1 MREES
6 YMIGTPYRV
15 AHQLRCGE
23 QQASGN
29 NPTPYGT
36 KGQWG
41 YYTDGETGLLMR
53 THRYLDSTTGRF
65 STRDPMGV
73 EGACEHQPLHRNGTG
88 SRRTLDRRSARHP
101 RRAKRRLH
109 G

>member
-29 NPTPYGT
+29 NPTPYGY

-41 YYTDGETGLLMR
+41 YYTDGETRLLLL
-53 THRYLDSTTGRF
+53 THRYFDPAMGRF
-65 STRDPMGV
+65 VTRY
-73 EGACEHQPLHRNGTG
+73 CIHYPLDQNR
-88 SRRTLDRRSARHP
+88 
-101 RRAKRRLH
+101 
-109 G
+109 

>member
-29 NPTPYGT
+29 NPTPYGY

-41 YYTDGETGLLMR
+41 YYTDGDTGPLLP
-53 THRYLDSTTGRF
+53 THCYLDPPDGTVFDQRPG
-65 STRDPMGV
+65 GV
-73 EGACEHQPLHRNGTG
+73 
-88 SRRTLDRRSARHP
+88 
-101 RRAKRRLH
+101 
-109 G
+109 